1 MRFIIGKNLAPFVL
15 IGLLTGCASV
25 SVTESTFTP
34 KSGKLTLPPKIL
46 VTPYTYAEGAL
57 RVDREGEKLSTF
69 QEELS
74 AQMADRMVTRLTTF
88 IAPAMVVE
96 KDGVKPPEKAW
107 VIEGE
112 FTRINQGSRA
122 LRSIIGFGLGG
133 TKMEATTKVYL
144 AGRSGKREMIALI
157 RTSGGSNA
165 QPGALLGGAFGAG
178 PRAILVAATSG
189 VSSDSR
195 RTARMITAALNERLA
210 ADGADLPNGVIR
222 PKRPKPPKVEETAS
236 GD

>member
-1 MRFIIGKNLAPFVL
+1 MNFILGKTLAMLVL
-15 IGLLTGCASV
+15 VGLFTGCASV
-25 SVTESTFTP
+25 SVTESTFRP
-34 KSGKLTLPPKIL
+34 KSGKLTLPPKIF
-46 VTPYTYAEGAL
+46 VTPYTYAEDAL
-57 RVDREGEKLSTF
+57 RVDRGGEKLSTF

-74 AQMADRMVTRLTTF
+74 SQMADRMVTRLTTF
-88 IAPAMVVE
+88 IAPATVVGT
-96 KDGVKPPEKAW
+96 DDVKLPEKAW
-107 VIEGE
+107 IIKGE
-112 FTRINQGSRA
+112 FTKINQGSRA

-144 AGRSGKREMIALI
+144 AGRSGQREMIALI

-178 PRAILVAATSG
+178 PRAVLVAATSG

-195 RTARMITAALNERLA
+195 RTARMITAALNEQLA
-210 ADGADLPNGVIR
+210 ADGAELPNGVIR
-222 PKRPKPPKVEETAS
+222 PKRPKPPKIEETAS

>member
-1 MRFIIGKNLAPFVL
+1 M
-15 IGLLTGCASV
+15 
-25 SVTESTFTP
+25 
-34 KSGKLTLPPKIL
+34 PPKIL
-46 VTPYTYAEGAL
+46 VAPYTYAEGAL
-57 RVDREGEKLSTF
+57 RVDREGEKLSEF

-74 AQMADRMVTRLTTF
+74 SQMADRMVKRLTAF
-88 IAPAMVVE
+88 IAPAAVVGA
-96 KDGVKPPEKAW
+96 DGVKPPEKAW

-133 TKMEATTKVYL
+133 TKMEATTRVYL
-144 AGRSGKREMIALI
+144 ARRSGKWDLIALI

-210 ADGADLPNGVIR
+210 ADGATLPNGVLR
-222 PKRPKPPKVEETAS
+222 PKRPKPPKIEDSAS